1 MLKIQLSKT
10 LKSKTRVFQLNVDL
24 ETNAPITVLFGPSGI
39 GKTSIL
45 KAIAGVITPDRGEI
59 ILREKILFSSI
70 QKINLPIR
78 ERKVGFVPQDYGLF
92 PHLTLY
98 ENIAFGLNAWNGKA
112 ANYQQ
117 GELIHDILQ
126 AFELA
131 GLEHLYPS
139 QLSGGQ
145 KQRVAVARALII
157 KPDILLMDEP
167 FSAVDA
173 PLRKRLR
180 KELKTIREDFDVPVL
195 MVTHDEE
202 EAKEIAQKIIHL
214 PDSLPEEE
222 VPEER
227 AGRPLFHKLQFC
239 KYFPFYHTTR

>member
-1 MLKIQLSKT
+1 
-10 LKSKTRVFQLNVDL
+10 
-24 ETNAPITVLFGPSGI
+24 
-39 GKTSIL
+39 
-45 KAIAGVITPDRGEI
+45 
-59 ILREKILFSSI
+59 
-70 QKINLPIR
+70 
-78 ERKVGFVPQDYGLF
+78 
-92 PHLTLY
+92 
-98 ENIAFGLNAWNGKA
+98 
-112 ANYQQ
+112 
-117 GELIHDILQ
+117 
-126 AFELA
+126 
-131 GLEHLYPS
+131 
-139 QLSGGQ
+139 
-145 KQRVAVARALII
+145 VAVARALII

-180 KELKTIREDFDVPVL
+180 KEIKTIREDFDVPVL

-202 EAKEIAQKIIHL
+202 EAREIAQKIIHL